1 MESSTKS
8 ESYLTVQIQ
17 RLLPFG
23 MLVHLDDGRTGIIR
37 EREIAW
43 DRDQRRHWREDYKP
57 GDTIPA
63 VVLGESHNQRLEL
76 SLRLAQNDPWVDLPQ
91 RYTLGQIVTGVVA
104 GIQPYGIFV
113 EIEPGV
119 VGLLHHSRLPP
130 WTQPHNT
137 EDLFW
142 LGDKVKAAIELIDP
156 ARRRLGLN
164 LSRTLAERWERP
176 SAQMGSVASPLAAP
190 VPAEERAVAPTGET
204 LQSSLELLARQHA
217 PWTILVVE
225 DDPAQSEAVAKWLRQ
240 AGQRPLTASSAE
252 AGLALLERERP
263 TLILMDLGLP
273 GMNGI
278 AALQQ
283 IPERWPNI
291 HCVLMTDW
299 ASADEHMIDLEALQ
313 RNGARLLI
321 KPLLPEDLLGL
332 LLDRLEEAG
341 ELSVGAPKIDIPLA
355 SAALAAP
362 AAPNLRLNELLN
374 QLRTRTH
381 AAKVVLFAIDP
392 NQGNVQVVAESGARP
407 LNPEALLDL
416 MYSPVRDV
424 AVDRWIVRIADAR
437 LVEARIRYLRPLLSF
452 QSCLGVPLSGD
463 LPEDYALFVFF
474 AQLHAAQDIHDQHAF
489 ATALAVSAFLER
501 QRFQIRA
508 AEMQR
513 LALLGQL
520 SRALVHE
527 LNHQLSPIN
536 FALTDLQQQCPQ
548 VNQLFHQDLK
558 AVERQISEAH
568 GTLGNL
574 ATGVR
579 RLTETARLFG
589 RVTIQSREQMLDPA
603 VIIGE
608 AVHLARDMAD
618 RAHVTMVVAPAP
630 GGVLLRMQAAQF
642 QQIVLNII
650 INAIQQIALLR
661 PSEGGRVQIR
671 MEHKRQEAHTLLRII
686 VEDDGPGIHYHLWER
701 IFELGFTTRRDGG
714 SGLGLYVTRS
724 LIESLGGRVFVGQS
738 HMLWGTTMVVEA
750 PLST

>member
-1 MESSTKS
+1 MASSTKS

-43 DRDQRRHWREDYKP
+43 DRDERRHWREYYKP

-63 VVLGESHNQRLEL
+63 VVLGERHNQRLEL
-76 SLRLAQNDPWVDLPQ
+76 SLRLAQNDPWLDLPQ
-91 RYTLGQIVTGVVA
+91 RYRLGQIVTGMVT
-104 GIQPYGIFV
+104 GIQPYGVFV
-113 EIEPGV
+113 EIEAGV

-130 WTQPHNT
+130 WTQPQST

-142 LGDKVKAAIELIDP
+142 LGDRIKVVIELIDP

-164 LSRTLAERWERP
+164 LTRTLSERWIRLDTQLED
-176 SAQMGSVASPLAAP
+176 AALTPITP
-190 VPAEERAVAPTGET
+190 VPIEEWEVAPPSET
-204 LQSSLELLARQHA
+204 LQPSLELIARQHA

-225 DDPAQSEAVAKWLRQ
+225 DDPAQCEAVAKWLRQ
-240 AGQRPLTASSAE
+240 AGQRSLSAGSAE
-252 AGLALLERERP
+252 EGLALIEQERP

-278 AALQQ
+278 AAIQQ
-283 IPERWPNI
+283 IHVRWPGI

-299 ASADEHMIDLEALQ
+299 ARADEHMVDLEALQ
-313 RNGARLLI
+313 RDGIRLLI
-321 KPLLPEDLLGL
+321 KPLLPEDLSGV
-332 LLDRLEEAG
+332 LLDRLEDGGGLAT
-341 ELSVGAPKIDIPLA
+341 GASRIDLPLA
-355 SAALAAP
+355 NNPHLSP
-362 AAPNLRLNELLN
+362 ITRDPRLTDLLL
-374 QLRTRTH
+374 QLRARTH
-381 AAKVVLFAIDP
+381 ATKVVLFALDP
-392 NQGNVQVVAESGARP
+392 AQGNVQVVAEAGARP
-407 LNPEALLDL
+407 LNLEALLDL
-416 MYSPVRDV
+416 IYSPVRNV
-424 AVDRWIVRIADAR
+424 AVERWIVRIADAR

-452 QSCLGVPLSGD
+452 QSCLGVPLPGD

-474 AQLHAAQDIHDQHAF
+474 AQLHAVQDIHEQHAF
-489 ATALAVSAFLER
+489 ATALAASALLER

-508 AEMQR
+508 AEIQR

-536 FALTDLQQQCPQ
+536 FALTDLQQQCTQ
-548 VNQLFHQDLK
+548 VNQLFHDDIQAL
-558 AVERQISEAH
+558 ERHIHEAH
-568 GTLGNL
+568 ETLGNL

-589 RVTIQSREQMLDPA
+589 RVTIQSREQVLDPA

-618 RAHVTMVVAPAP
+618 RAHVTMVVVPSP
-630 GGVLLRMQAAQF
+630 IDVPLRMQAAQF
-642 QQIVLNII
+642 QQIVLNVV

-661 PSEGGRVQIR
+661 PSEGGRVQIS
-671 MEHKRQEAHTLLRII
+671 MEQTQQETHTILRIT

-724 LIESLGGRVFVGQS
+724 LVESLGGRAFVAQS
-738 HMLWGTTMVVEA
+738 HMLWGTTMVVEV
-750 PLST
+750 PLTT